1 MSMYV
6 CEVVSTFG
14 RGYHQKLENVV
25 GARVMDICLFH
36 NVGYGKQMSDKVWQY
51 HL

>member
-1 MSMYV
+1 MPIYV

-14 RGYHQKLENVV
+14 RGYHQKVIV
-25 GARVMDICLFH
+25 IGARVMDICEFP
-36 NVGYGKQMSDKVWQY
+36 NVGYGKQMSAQDWQY